1 MAGTEGLNDDLA
13 GSHSG
18 LRAEIL
24 AAEGDLPPEAPA
36 APDPSRSDVRRA
48 WQAIAAREATANAW
62 RAPLGAVP
70 AGNPPCGKAP
80 AGQLKRNPT
89 NP

>member
-36 APDPSRSDVRRA
+36 APDPSRSGVRRA
-48 WQAIAAREATANAW
+48 WHTTAAWEATANAW

-70 AGNPPCGKAP
+70 VGNSHERKHPPGS
-80 AGQLKRNPT
+80 
-89 NP
+89 